1 MQWERLANLPINSYL
16 DVGTNAAQFFQEFWK
31 MYRGIRV
38 EFIEANP
45 WCCSK
50 LAKRFKKIPLH
61 NVAVGKTNCTMQMH
75 IFKGKRHSKAAS
87 LYKLPGSDTNIEQ
100 FEVEVKTF
108 DSIFNNRYFDFI
120 KFDIQGAELD
130 AMQGSPDFIKQAKFL
145 LIEVTPNA
153 ENYPGSLEVVNYCR
167 ELGFWPIDVVDEYRG
182 QFDILFSNQL
192 DYKEKDVSFAC

>member
-1 MQWERLANLPINSYL
+1 
-16 DVGTNAAQFFQEFWK
+16 
-31 MYRGIRV
+31 
-38 EFIEANP
+38 
-45 WCCSK
+45 
-50 LAKRFKKIPLH
+50 
-61 NVAVGKTNCTMQMH
+61 MQMH